1 MNAYPLDLLEILS
14 IIIRTVSNEKR
25 NIHKYSFPC
34 IGSLLQTKIFI
45 MMSKKEDKYLQ
56 RAHQSLQMLHAK
68 FSQMYKMIVLSR
80 MKRFPAS
87 MSAKTGE
94 IFVLRKKLM
103 ILNMEKGKGKSGRKP
118 AKIRLK

>member
-1 MNAYPLDLLEILS
+1 
-14 IIIRTVSNEKR
+14 
-25 NIHKYSFPC
+25 
-34 IGSLLQTKIFI
+34 
-45 MMSKKEDKYLQ
+45 
-56 RAHQSLQMLHAK
+56 MLHAK
-68 FSQMYKMIVLSR
+68 FSQMYKMIGLSR

-103 ILNMEKGKGKSGRKP
+103 ILNMEKGKGKRGRKP